1 MIVTGWGGTREFLPP
16 DYPYL
21 VEYDLVPTIT
31 EEPDAWW
38 TPQPDEHWA
47 KARIAHG
54 AKLLRRVFYERDEA
68 RSWGRVL
75 QSSVNSAFGEA
86 QVTARL
92 IDALDP

>member
-1 MIVTGWGGTREFLPP
+1 VIAAVSPTIVRRPATIDPRGPSRQPECGTREFLPP

-31 EEPDAWW
+31 EEPEAWW
-38 TPQPDEHWA
+38 TPQ
-47 KARIAHG
+47 
-54 AKLLRRVFYERDEA
+54 RDEA
-68 RSWGRVL
+68 HSWGRVL